1 MQKLRTVAESLRKEH
16 RRVRRD
22 IEHAGIMAGVL
33 AERRASRQRNRMQM
47 IGAIL
52 DDCVRSH
59 RAWEARVLE
68 PLVGRPGEP
77 AKDALAGS
85 IGELA
90 REAGARLP
98 DVQVFGTRLDGVIA
112 ALNTHLEQEQR
123 LLRRIAH

>member
-1 MQKLRTVAESLRKEH
+1 MPLPPC
-16 RRVRRD
+16 
-22 IEHAGIMAGVL
+22 GG
-33 AERRASRQRNRMQM
+33 AS
-47 IGAIL
+47 
-52 DDCVRSH
+52 SSP
-59 RAWEARVLE
+59 WSE
-68 PLVGRPGEP
+68 GRGP

-98 DVQVFGTRLDGVIA
+98 DVQAFGTRLDGVIA